1 MKAIPKKDLRK
12 LITRHCDDIVYPLE
26 IDDLF
31 EEYGDDYFIV
41 DGEIKLVR
49 KNERRIDPNNCRA
62 CELANE
68 CDHHICLKAVREGR
82 TDDPN

>member
-12 LITRHCDDIVYPLE
+12 LITRYCDDIVYPLD

-31 EEYGDDYFIV
+31 LTYGDDYFIV

-49 KNERRIDPNNCRA
+49 KNERRTDPNNCKK
-62 CELANE
+62 CELADK
-68 CDHHICLKAVREGR
+68 CDLHICLKAVREGR
-82 TDDPN
+82 TNEL

>member
-12 LITRHCDDIVYPLE
+12 LITKHCEDIVYPLD
-26 IDDLF
+26 IADLF

-49 KNERRIDPNNCRA
+49 KNERRA
-62 CELANE
+62 
-68 CDHHICLKAVREGR
+68 
-82 TDDPN
+82 DDSNT